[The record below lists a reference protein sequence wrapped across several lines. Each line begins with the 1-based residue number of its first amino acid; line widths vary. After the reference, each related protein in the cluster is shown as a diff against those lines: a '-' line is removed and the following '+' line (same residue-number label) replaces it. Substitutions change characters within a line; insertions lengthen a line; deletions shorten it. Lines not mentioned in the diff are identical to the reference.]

1 MSFWCQRLLRQVAGQ
16 GDAWVKHNLR
26 HHEDDEG
33 DIGDDHDDDGMH
45 PKFHTPFIQCMEFWA
60 YMYME

>member
-1 MSFWCQRLLRQVAGQ
+1 MAGQ

-33 DIGDDHDDDGMH
+33 DIGGDHDGDGRH
-45 PKFHTPFIQCMEFWA
+45 PKFHTPFIQCMEFLA
-60 YMYME
+60 YVHGSP